1 MVGFDKNDGFLL
13 ARRRMIEN
21 QLVSRGIRD
30 ERVLKA
36 MEEIKREEFIPER
49 YRNQAYED
57 GPVPIGSGQTIS
69 QPYIVALMSESL
81 QVEPDDE
88 ILEIGTG
95 CGYQTAVL
103 AKLGR
108 WVFSVERH
116 SPLSESAQAILARV
130 GIDNVSYHIG
140 DGTKGWP
147 DAEPGR
153 FDRIIVTAAGKDI
166 PEPLVEQL
174 SDGGIFVAPVGGASM
189 QELVVGRKINGKIQK
204 QSICSVRFVKLIGDH
219 GYDQ

>member
-21 QLVSRGIRD
+21 QLKGRGIRD
-30 ERVLKA
+30 ERVLEA
-36 MEEIKREEFIPER
+36 MEQIKREEFIPDR
-49 YRNQAYED
+49 YKDQAYED

-69 QPYIVALMSESL
+69 QPYIVALMTESL
-81 QVEPDDE
+81 GVEPGDE

-95 CGYQTAVL
+95 CGYQTAIL

-116 SPLSESAQAILARV
+116 APLSESAQTILARL
-130 GIDNVSYHIG
+130 GIENVSYHIG

-153 FDRIIVTAAGKDI
+153 FERIIVTAAGKDI

-174 SDGGIFVAPVGGASM
+174 CEGGTLVAPIGGPSM
-189 QELVVGRKINGKIQK
+189 QELIVGRKINGKLQK